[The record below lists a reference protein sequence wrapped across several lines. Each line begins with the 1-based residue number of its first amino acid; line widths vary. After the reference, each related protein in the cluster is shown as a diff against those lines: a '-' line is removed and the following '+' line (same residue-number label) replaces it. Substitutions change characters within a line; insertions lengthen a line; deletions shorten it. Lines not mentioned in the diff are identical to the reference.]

1 MDMPRAKS
9 KMFET
14 FADGILEIC
23 EAEERNLTRTKI
35 DNIRFGNRTVGISR
49 FWSAKTAGNKVDKL
63 VSIPLSVLN
72 AEPIEVL
79 DIAVIKSGDFPGQY
93 KILQLQS
100 KYDTSPPALYVTLE
114 KMVHPFKD
122 ARGENG

>member
-1 MDMPRAKS
+1 MPRAKS
-9 KMFET
+9 KKFET
-14 FADGILEIC
+14 FGDGIMEIC
-23 EAEERNLTRTKI
+23 EAEERSLTRTKI
-35 DNIRFGNRTVGISR
+35 DNIRFGNRTVGVSR